1 MLIPALKY
9 WGHRCVHQGDIR
21 LVMTILV
28 RNESDIIEENIRFHA
43 AQGVDAFVVMDNHS
57 DDGTREI
64 LSELQSDYDLTIID
78 QTEQNYQQAKW
89 MTELAFIAANQ
100 IGADLVISNDADEF
114 WLATPGTQL
123 KDHLCPN
130 DSVVTVKRHNMVLTE
145 SVLQQNYHYSQAK
158 FMVKNPIDYADQT
171 QGYEAMSMLLIKIS
185 PKTIINPYGLIR
197 LKGGNHRAKHGWK
210 WANARTESGI
220 RVFHYPIR
228 SYERFEQNIINRK
241 RLLETTNAGMGPHY
255 RRWVQ
260 LYNNG
265 KLEEEFSQFILTPQD
280 LKTTNRLSITAPAE
294 DMHQTLKHI
303 YSSKNSISQNSLGT
317 LAVTA
322 R

>member
-28 RNESDIIEENIRFHA
+28 RNESDIIEENVRFHA
-43 AQGVDAFVVMDNHS
+43 GQGVDAFVVMDNGS

-64 LSELQSDYDLTIID
+64 LAELQKEFDLTIID
-78 QTEQNYQQAKW
+78 QPEQNYQQAKW
-89 MTELAFIAANQ
+89 MTELAFAAANQ
-100 IGADLVISNDADEF
+100 AGADLVISNDADEF

-130 DSVVTVKRHNMVLTE
+130 DSVVTVKRHNMALTE
-145 SVLQQNYHYSQAK
+145 AALRSDYHFSQAR
-158 FMVKNPIDYADQT
+158 FMVKNPIDYANQR
-171 QGYEAMSMLLIKIS
+171 QGNEAMSMLLIKIS
-185 PKTIINPYGLIR
+185 PKTIVNPYGLIR

-210 WANARTESGI
+210 WANARTEAGI

-228 SYERFEQNIINRK
+228 TYARFEKNIMNRK

-260 LYNNG
+260 LYNEG
-265 KLEEEFSQFILTPQD
+265 KLEEEFSRFILTQHD
-280 LKTTNRLSITAPAE
+280 LQTTNRLAITAPAI
-294 DMHQTLKHI
+294 DI
-303 YSSKNSISQNSLGT
+303 YQALNQLCKPKTPHPAKSP
-317 LAVTA
+317 VFA
-322 R
+322 RASY